1 MWEKRIWSTE
11 LQRNDSLVLF
21 YFIIFYLHNYYYVPI
36 IVCCKNVFKQLLSK
50 YKDLFMKYKNIF
62 YFKGMA
68 EYMPVYLL
76 YFINIKEL

>member
-1 MWEKRIWSTE
+1 
-11 LQRNDSLVLF
+11 
-21 YFIIFYLHNYYYVPI
+21 
-36 IVCCKNVFKQLLSK
+36 
-50 YKDLFMKYKNIF
+50 MKYKNIF